1 MTYVMRASVRVPA
14 TTANLG
20 AGFDCIGMAVDRW
33 LSASVSIDDAPGGGE
48 PEIRIRRSGTVA
60 SMTTE
65 AAEDYVHVG
74 FVAAC
79 TEAGREVP
87 RAMRYDV
94 SSEIPVA
101 RGLGSSAAALVAG
114 VMLAERALRLGFDRT
129 RLALLGSRLEGHPD
143 NASPAVLG
151 GAVLATPLGA
161 PDAHDAHHY
170 AFTALTVHERLAFA
184 FAVPSVKMS
193 TEEARAALPA
203 TLAHRTAV
211 AAAAKAAALV
221 QGLARGDDRL
231 LAAALDDVLHVPF
244 RERFIPAFDNVRQA
258 AKGAGAIDVT
268 LSGSGSTLVAI
279 ADRSRAAAVAEAMG
293 GAWKE
298 AGIDSETF
306 VAVRPA
312 GGAG

>member
-1 MTYVMRASVRVPA
+1 
-14 TTANLG
+14 
-20 AGFDCIGMAVDRW
+20 
-33 LSASVSIDDAPGGGE
+33 
-48 PEIRIRRSGTVA
+48 
-60 SMTTE
+60 MTTE

-79 TEAGREVP
+79 AEAGRDVP

-161 PDAHDAHHY
+161 PDAHDY

-203 TLAHRTAV
+203 TLPHRTAV

-244 RERFIPAFDNVRQA
+244 RERFIPAFDSVRHA
-258 AKGAGAIDVT
+258 AKGSGAVDVT

-279 ADRSRAAAVAEAMG
+279 ADRSRAAAVAEAMA